1 MENLPIELLWNIM
14 KFMRHPTADLIS
26 QAIEEH
32 ETYLHIM
39 AKHNHTTYDVI
50 SVDPDYVF
58 AQYLHHEYISKN
70 MSDIYIKNICD

>member
-1 MENLPIELLWNIM
+1 MENLPCELKWNII
-14 KFMRHPTADLIS
+14 KFMRHPAADLMS

-32 ETYLHIM
+32 EHFLHIL
-39 AKHNHTTYDVI
+39 AKHNYVTYDVI

-70 MSDIYIKNICD
+70 MSDMYIRNI